1 MSGDKEA
8 VVLKD
13 ELHSFMVRSMEAVG
27 LKPDRGSV
35 LADLLVSADYRG
47 HYSHGLNRLDMYM
60 SEVKTGMTSCED
72 KEPTIV
78 KESAGT
84 ALVEGNNLIGPYVAR
99 FCMDLAIQKAKTAGI
114 GFVSCRGSN
123 HFGIAGWYSLRAM
136 EQGFMGMAFCNTSP
150 MMVPTRG
157 TKRTLGTNPISLAAP
172 ANNGDSFVLDMA
184 TTAVAL
190 GKAELQDRKGEPLPP
205 GWAVDA
211 SGHETKQFKDL
222 GGLMPLGGKEESS
235 GYKGY
240 GLSMMVEIFC
250 GIMSGGQFG
259 PFIRQWKDFER
270 PANLGQCFIAID
282 PNQFEEGFTNR
293 MQTLIDECRNQPP
306 ADKDPVLIPGD
317 PERIHMELCDKL
329 GGIPYHENQIKF
341 AHDISKTY
349 KIAPMKTS

>member
-1 MSGDKEA
+1 MAEGTETVVPKE
-8 VVLKD
+8 
-13 ELHSFMVRSMEAVG
+13 ELHSFVVKSMEVVG
-27 LKPDRGSV
+27 LQSNKASV

-60 SEVKTGMTSCED
+60 NEVKTGMTSHED
-72 KEPTIV
+72 IEPVIV

-99 FCMDLAIQKAKTAGI
+99 FCMDLAIEKAKTAGI

-136 EQGFMGMAFCNTSP
+136 EQGFLGMAFCNTSP

-157 TKRTLGTNPISLAAP
+157 TKCTLGTNPISLAAP

-190 GKAELQDRKGEPLPP
+190 GKAELKDRKGESLPS
-205 GWAVDA
+205 GWALDDT
-211 SGHETKQFKDL
+211 GHETYDFKKL
-222 GGLMPLGGKEESS
+222 AGLMPLGGKEENS

-240 GLSMMVEIFC
+240 GLAMMVEVFC
-250 GIMSGGQFG
+250 GILSGGNFG
-259 PFIRQWKDFER
+259 PFVRKWKDFER

-293 MQTLIDECRNQPP
+293 MQALIDECRNQQPV
-306 ADKDPVLIPGD
+306 DKDPVLVPGD
-317 PERIHMELCDKL
+317 PERHHMELCDKL
-329 GGIPYHENQIKF
+329 GGIPYHANQIKF
-341 AHDISKTY
+341 ANDISTTY
-349 KIAPMKTS
+349 KIAPMKTL